1 MTYSGFTNP
10 VYEEWKKSQQ
20 DLFSSFHNTPS
31 SSKERRETFY
41 YVTSELPPLKERTE
55 EEIAKNKEEQ
65 KTKLYNY
72 LYDSYTTFITEG
84 DLSSDDFFETLEKVA
99 ADEFERSQK
108 ENTKAFTLMS
118 KFKKEQTVF
127 S

>member
-108 ENTKAFTLMS
+108 EYTKAFTLMS

>member
-10 VYEEWKKSQQ
+10 IYEEWKKSQQ

-108 ENTKAFTLMS
+108 EYTKAFTLMS

>member
-31 SSKERRETFY
+31 SSKESRETFY

-108 ENTKAFTLMS
+108 EYTKAFTLMS